1 MTLLQPSE
9 GELKLNGL
17 RLHYFEWQGA
27 GRRPLVLMH
36 GLRDYAYYWQDCAN
50 RLLDDFHIFAPDIR
64 GHGESE
70 FAPGGYGVWSL
81 ASDLAAFV
89 DGVGLERF
97 DLLGLSLGSRVS
109 MAYARDYSL
118 RLKHLILVD
127 MGPRMAKVGARGLKD
142 DMTTKADIPPST
154 FTLDQARDFYLGQW
168 PSLDA
173 PSIER
178 LIQNSLV
185 HREESEAAAQPAA
198 RSDVAEHLQVRPR
211 EEPAQPTYS
220 NRYDRRLADI
230 TTKAAIP
237 EIPYLWESLTRVRCP
252 ALVLRGEHSPI
263 LDDEIASRMVASL
276 PDGRLFVFKDTGHS
290 LPRLRPE
297 EFAAVVR
304 GFLLNEQG
312 T

>member
-1 MTLLQPSE
+1 MTLIQPSE

-17 RLHYFEWQGA
+17 RIHYFEWRSA
-27 GRRPLVLMH
+27 GQRPLVLMH

-81 ASDLAAFV
+81 AADLAAFV
-89 DGVGLERF
+89 DAVGLERF

-109 MAYARDYSL
+109 MAYARDNGL
-118 RLKHLILVD
+118 RLKHLLLAD
-127 MGPRMAKVGARGLKD
+127 MGPQMAKAGARGLKD
-142 DMTTKADIPPST
+142 DMTAKADVPPST
-154 FTLDQARDFYLGQW
+154 FTLDQARDFYRKQW
-168 PSLDA
+168 PSLDE
-173 PSIER
+173 PSVER
-178 LIQNSLV
+178 LIQNSL
-185 HREESEAAAQPAA
+185 
-198 RSDVAEHLQVRPR
+198 LQG
-211 EEPAQPTYS
+211 EDGSYA

-237 EIPYLWESLTRVRCP
+237 EINYLWESLTRVRCP
-252 ALVLRGEHSPI
+252 ALVLRGERSPI

-276 PDGRLFVFKDTGHS
+276 PDGRLHVFADTGHS

-304 GFLLNEQG
+304 GFLLGDTSPGDQASA
-312 T
+312 